1 MQNTIN
7 KIRIIA
13 LTILVILFIASA
25 LIEPLLVNKAKE
37 NWGNTS
43 KEIAFEQSQIIQDA
57 IDSKSSQLVSVTQKL
72 ITSLAQLDEAKN
84 LTPNKLF
91 ELITSKEFSSFSVQ
105 IYNERLDLA
114 AWNNEPSAKNEEL
127 KSITPYEG
135 ETLFITNKLKDY
147 LSLLSTY
154 KNEKQTL
161 WILTALPIKELS
173 IPTIKNIE
181 RLSFID
187 SLRLELNTDINF
199 TYGFDSNAKQDGRF
213 YSLPILNNYKNKIAI
228 ASFPNPSL
236 NQYLDYQ
243 KNIIQTIQSILFLC
257 FALIISIGLI
267 SKARKINSNLIK
279 FVILTAIIV
288 CTRVLLFLLDIP
300 SGWIS
305 NSLTDSSNFSSRFA
319 GGMVRSPLEFF
330 ISVVTVLAVAIIG
343 YRRVIT
349 VYEDKQSVSRK
360 HGLLEAGLVLVS
372 VFLYLMLWRG
382 FGAVIRSVIFDSTIR
397 YFKEF
402 ALIPSDAVFLMCL
415 NILILGFTIFLSSL
429 SLLVFAKEKLSNLFT
444 MNSKTLLI
452 IFFVLVQISGFAFD
466 SIQSEPQG
474 TDLIR
479 VVFFTFSF
487 VILYYLTVR
496 KKEIVYRYFLYA
508 LASSII
514 SVSLL
519 TYYNSQ
525 LEKESLKNS
534 AYDLVRV
541 NEEQI
546 QFILYQTLLE
556 AKDNSELINVLK
568 SNRESSTT
576 AFTIWMKSLI
586 YREGINAAVSIFS
599 PERNR
604 LGSFS
609 SSSEERLELDESLL
623 NANNDIKLIPRQ
635 NVFGEVKQIDG
646 FVTIKDNGKVLG
658 YLTVSALVNPS
669 RFSHES
675 LINILVPER
684 VGILS
689 AVDYENLNVYEFFN
703 KELVRSTRGDKLSE
717 VNSEK
722 IFSATSDSLNEAWL
736 EMEIAGE
743 KNLLFLTK
751 MKSSLG
757 ERILAIARENKN
769 FTWNL
774 SDFFKIFFIHAVLIS
789 LISLFFLFG
798 KLKKERLGFVSFRSK
813 LIAAFLFISIIPLFL
828 IAAYIRNLTEERN
841 KAALT
846 KIMSDNINQLN
857 NYLAPYLLESE
868 IDRKIIFEKAA
879 KELNKNF
886 SVYESNEVIYSSNPS
901 LYQAGLFGGKLNPEA
916 YYNLELN
923 KNSFYIGMG
932 EVQGAKVNSAFGM
945 LETSSGVLIIEVND
959 LLNKTLLPLSGF
971 ELDVFLFGVFSFA
984 MIVIIIIS
992 TVLSGQ
998 ISLPIK
1004 KLTNATR
1011 AVSNGDLSVEVTV
1024 ASKGE
1029 LGELANGFNKMV
1041 QKIKQ
1046 NQIEIAQFE
1055 REEAWREMAKQV
1067 AHEIKNPLT
1076 PMKLS
1081 VQQLVAA
1088 YSDKSPKFNSIFE
1101 KVTSTIISQ
1110 IETLKN
1116 IALEFSNFARMPRAN
1131 LGKLNAAEVVSEII
1145 NLYTEQKCCLSSN
1158 FESKEIYVVAD
1169 ADHLKRTLVNVIRNA
1184 FQANADKIN
1193 VEVTKENKFC
1203 VIRISDNG
1211 MGISQDILPNIFEDN
1226 FTTKITG
1233 MGLGLSMA
1241 KKYIESIN
1249 GKIIVEKADST
1260 GSTFVISIPLAQ

>member
-1 MQNTIN
+1 
-7 KIRIIA
+7 
-13 LTILVILFIASA
+13 
-25 LIEPLLVNKAKE
+25 E
-37 NWGNTS
+37 
-43 KEIAFEQSQIIQDA
+43 EI
-57 IDSKSSQLVSVTQKL
+57 
-72 ITSLAQLDEAKN
+72 
-84 LTPNKLF
+84 
-91 ELITSKEFSSFSVQ
+91 
-105 IYNERLDLA
+105 
-114 AWNNEPSAKNEEL
+114 
-127 KSITPYEG
+127 
-135 ETLFITNKLKDY
+135 
-147 LSLLSTY
+147 
-154 KNEKQTL
+154 
-161 WILTALPIKELS
+161 
-173 IPTIKNIE
+173 
-181 RLSFID
+181 
-187 SLRLELNTDINF
+187 
-199 TYGFDSNAKQDGRF
+199 
-213 YSLPILNNYKNKIAI
+213 
-228 ASFPNPSL
+228 
-236 NQYLDYQ
+236 
-243 KNIIQTIQSILFLC
+243 
-257 FALIISIGLI
+257 
-267 SKARKINSNLIK
+267 
-279 FVILTAIIV
+279 
-288 CTRVLLFLLDIP
+288 
-300 SGWIS
+300 
-305 NSLTDSSNFSSRFA
+305 
-319 GGMVRSPLEFF
+319 
-330 ISVVTVLAVAIIG
+330 
-343 YRRVIT
+343 
-349 VYEDKQSVSRK
+349 
-360 HGLLEAGLVLVS
+360 
-372 VFLYLMLWRG
+372 
-382 FGAVIRSVIFDSTIR
+382 
-397 YFKEF
+397 
-402 ALIPSDAVFLMCL
+402 
-415 NILILGFTIFLSSL
+415 
-429 SLLVFAKEKLSNLFT
+429 
-444 MNSKTLLI
+444 
-452 IFFVLVQISGFAFD
+452 
-466 SIQSEPQG
+466 
-474 TDLIR
+474 
-479 VVFFTFSF
+479 
-487 VILYYLTVR
+487 
-496 KKEIVYRYFLYA
+496 
-508 LASSII
+508 
-514 SVSLL
+514 
-519 TYYNSQ
+519 
-525 LEKESLKNS
+525 
-534 AYDLVRV
+534 
-541 NEEQI
+541 
-546 QFILYQTLLE
+546 
-556 AKDNSELINVLK
+556 
-568 SNRESSTT
+568 
-576 AFTIWMKSLI
+576 
-586 YREGINAAVSIFS
+586 
-599 PERNR
+599 
-604 LGSFS
+604 
-609 SSSEERLELDESLL
+609 
-623 NANNDIKLIPRQ
+623 
-635 NVFGEVKQIDG
+635 
-646 FVTIKDNGKVLG
+646 
-658 YLTVSALVNPS
+658 
-669 RFSHES
+669 
-675 LINILVPER
+675 
-684 VGILS
+684 
-689 AVDYENLNVYEFFN
+689 
-703 KELVRSTRGDKLSE
+703 
-717 VNSEK
+717 
-722 IFSATSDSLNEAWL
+722 
-736 EMEIAGE
+736 
-743 KNLLFLTK
+743 
-751 MKSSLG
+751 
-757 ERILAIARENKN
+757 
-769 FTWNL
+769 
-774 SDFFKIFFIHAVLIS
+774 
-789 LISLFFLFG
+789 
-798 KLKKERLGFVSFRSK
+798 
-813 LIAAFLFISIIPLFL
+813 
-828 IAAYIRNLTEERN
+828 N

-1249 GKIIVEKADST
+1249 GKIIVEKTDST

>member
-1249 GKIIVEKADST
+1249 GKIIVEKTDST